1 MPAGFRPPGE
11 GWVEGPLFPPDL
23 ERGPVETVR
32 YFIAIA
38 GAEDR
43 EWTWHRPIM
52 SRGTAR

>member
-23 ERGPVETVR
+23 ERIGPIESVR
-32 YFIAIA
+32 YSVAMV

-43 EWTWHRPIM
+43 EWTWHRPM
-52 SRGTAR
+52 TRKAPR